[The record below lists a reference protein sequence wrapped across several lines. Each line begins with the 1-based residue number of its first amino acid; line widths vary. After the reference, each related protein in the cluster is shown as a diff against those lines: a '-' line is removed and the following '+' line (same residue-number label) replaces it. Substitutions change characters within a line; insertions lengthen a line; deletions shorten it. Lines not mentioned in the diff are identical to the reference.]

1 MAPRGPVI
9 AGTSNSTVTTGLGA
23 QTFTMNEFGLGF
35 VAGVRVRAASSTTP
49 AQWMEGIV
57 TSYDDVASVLVMN
70 ADLIGGGGGTRF
82 NSWNI
87 NVAGQPGAQ
96 GTIGPSGPTGDPGG
110 PPGPQGTQGP
120 QGTAGTNGLQ
130 GATGAIGPQ
139 GPVGPTYGGTSTTSV
154 AVALGPQTFATQAG
168 MAYTVGARVRASSAA
183 TPASFMEGIVTAY
196 SGTGMTINVDLI
208 GTAGTHADW
217 NFNIGGDAGG
227 PAGPQ
232 GIQGVAGTT
241 GADGPIGQTGPQGP
255 VGLTGAQGPQ
265 GPQGPSGQ
273 LGPALNRYIGGFA
286 TGAAGSGVVINPG
299 VCVAPNGVVI
309 SYTGPAQWRKTFAAF
324 APGSGNGGL
333 APGAPLAGNAWYHI
347 FAAMINNNF
356 DVFFDNSAVA
366 AHAPPG
372 TNGARR
378 IASCCLDGGG
388 NVFPYAQWGDTFI
401 WGNGPTYQSEF
412 GSLLGGQS
420 WAQVGLSAPPS
431 VPAGIIT
438 VAKLMAQLSF
448 TSGSPGMV
456 AQLGF
461 YDYYFG
467 VSQVPVFAPYC
478 YYGETVQG
486 TWETV
491 ASTSETLG
499 LYTYLSGGAASTLVW
514 VIGYIDN
521 RGKDFG

>member
-9 AGTSNSTVTTGLGA
+9 AGTSDSTVTTGLGA
-23 QTFTMNEFGLGF
+23 QIFTMNEFGLGF
-35 VAGVRVRAASSTTP
+35 VAGLRVRAASSANP
-49 AQWMEGIV
+49 DQWMEGIV

-70 ADLIGGGGGTRF
+70 ADLIGGGGGTLF

-87 NVAGQPGAQ
+87 NVAGQPGQ
-96 GTIGPSGPTGDPGG
+96 IGPIGPSGPTGDPGG
-110 PPGPQGTQGP
+110 PPGPQGAQGP

-130 GATGAIGPQ
+130 GATGTTGPQ

-154 AVALGPQTFATQAG
+154 AVAIGPQTFATQAG

-183 TPASFMEGIVTAY
+183 APASFMEGIVTAY

-232 GIQGVAGTT
+232 GLQGPTGNT
-241 GADGPIGQTGPQGP
+241 GADGPIGSTGPQGP

-273 LGPALNRYIGGFA
+273 LGPALNRYLGGLR
-286 TGAAGSGVVINPG
+286 TAASGGGVVIDPG

-309 SYTGPAQWRKTFAAF
+309 NWAGPAQWRKTLAAF
-324 APGSGNGGL
+324 VPGSGNGGL
-333 APGAPLAGNAWYHI
+333 APGAPLVGNGWYHI

-356 DVFFDNSAVA
+356 DVFFDTSATA

-372 TNGARR
+372 TTGARR
-378 IASCCLDGGG
+378 IASCCMDNSG
-388 NVFPYAQWGDTFI
+388 NIYPYVQWGDTFI
-401 WGNGPTYQSEF
+401 WGNGAVYQPQF
-412 GSLLGGQS
+412 GSLLGGGN
-420 WAQVGLSAPPS
+420 WAQVTLSTQPS
-431 VPAGIIT
+431 VPSGIVT
-438 VAKLMAQLSF
+438 TAKLIAQTNF
-448 TSGSPGMV
+448 TSGSPGDV
-456 AQLGF
+456 AQVGF
-461 YDYYFG
+461 FDYYFG
-467 VSQVPVFAPYC
+467 SSQVPVFAPYC
-478 YYGETVQG
+478 YYGQTTQG
-486 TWETV
+486 AWETV
-491 ASTSETLG
+491 ASASQTLG
-499 LYTYLSGGAASTLVW
+499 LYTYLSGGAAQVLSW
-514 VIGYIDN
+514 VAGYIDN

>member
-1 MAPRGPVI
+1 
-9 AGTSNSTVTTGLGA
+9 
-23 QTFTMNEFGLGF
+23 MNEFGLGF
-35 VAGVRVRAASSTTP
+35 VAGVRVRAAVSTNP

-70 ADLIGGGGGTRF
+70 ADLIGGGGGTLF

-120 QGTAGTNGLQ
+120 QGIAGTNGLQ
-130 GATGAIGPQ
+130 GATGATGPQ
-139 GPVGPTYGGTSTTSV
+139 GPIGPTYGGTSTTSV

-241 GADGPIGQTGPQGP
+241 GAAGPIGLTGPPGP
-255 VGLTGAQGPQ
+255 VGPSGAQGPQ
-265 GPQGPSGQ
+265 GVQGPSGQ
-273 LGPALNRYIGGFA
+273 LGPALNRYIGGFN
-286 TGAAGSGVVINPG
+286 TGNAGSGVVINPG
-299 VCVAPNGVVI
+299 VCVAFNGVVI
-309 SYTGPAQWRKTFAAF
+309 SYTGPTQWRKTFAAF
-324 APGSGNGGL
+324 VPGSGNGGL
-333 APGAPLAGNAWYHI
+333 APGVSIAGLTWYHV

-356 DVFFDNSAVA
+356 DVFFDTSTTA

-372 TNGARR
+372 TTGSRR
-378 IASCCLDGGG
+378 IASCCLDGNG
-388 NVFPYAQWGDTFI
+388 NVFPYIQWGDMFT
-401 WGNGPTYQSEF
+401 WGNGPTYQNQF
-412 GSLLGGQS
+412 GGLLPGSNWGLVSLS
-420 WAQVGLSAPPS
+420 SFPSAPY
-431 VPAGIIT
+431 GISTRARMFGI
-438 VAKLMAQLSF
+438 VNFNA
-448 TSGSPGMV
+448 GSPGMQ

-461 YDYYFG
+461 YDGQFG
-467 VSQVPVFAPYC
+467 AANVAVHAPYAV
-478 YYGETVQG
+478 YGYSVGEAH
-486 TWETV
+486 WEVMTDAGAAGV
-491 ASTSETLG
+491 G
-499 LYTYLSGGAASTLVW
+499 IYTALSAGGGAVAEVW
-514 VIGYIDN
+514 VEGYIDN
-521 RGKDFG
+521 RGKDWG